1 MLLAVA
7 SSSDLRHS
15 SSSCILK
22 FSGTS
27 STRCVQD
34 SNCPRAK
41 VNMMDRI
48 LPPHPQNL
56 TTTLYPEAH
65 PSCPPLVLPAC
76 SVAFMKDLRPLR
88 AWYSAEYWFT
98 RPPKL
103 FEYSKA
109 GAWMW
114 KLLPSAH
121 LVRTSCF
128 PCCGN
133 LPHLF
138 GSFHTFVMTFS
149 FCTCLRLLCIYNECF
164 VRQSCLAVRMVM
176 PIITAPCLR
185 S

>member
-48 LPPHPQNL
+48 PPPPQNL

-65 PSCPPLVLPAC
+65 PSCPPPRFTCVFCCLHERPAPPARMIFSGILIYAATQVVWIFKSRRLNVKTTPLWPTWLELHAFLVVEIC
-76 SVAFMKDLRPLR
+76 
-88 AWYSAEYWFT
+88 
-98 RPPKL
+98 
-103 FEYSKA
+103 
-109 GAWMW
+109 
-114 KLLPSAH
+114 H
-121 LVRTSCF
+121 
-128 PCCGN
+128 
-133 LPHLF
+133 
-138 GSFHTFVMTFS
+138 
-149 FCTCLRLLCIYNECF
+149 TCLVPFTSLLWHFPFVLVCNCF
-164 VRQSCLAVRMVM
+164 AFTMNVLSGNHVLRWGWSCQL
-176 PIITAPCLR
+176 
-185 S
+185 

>member
-65 PSCPPLVLPAC
+65 PSCPPP
-76 SVAFMKDLRPLR
+76 R
-88 AWYSAEYWFT
+88 FT
-98 RPPKL
+98 CVFCCLHERPPPPAHDIQWNIDFRGHPSCLNIQKQAL
-103 FEYSKA
+103 ECENYSP
-109 GAWMW
+109 
-114 KLLPSAH
+114 LPTWLELHAF
-121 LVRTSCF
+121 LVVEIC
-128 PCCGN
+128 
-133 LPHLF
+133 H
-138 GSFHTFVMTFS
+138 
-149 FCTCLRLLCIYNECF
+149 TCLVPFTSLLWHFPFVLVCNCF
-164 VRQSCLAVRMVM
+164 AFTMNVLSGNHVLRWGWSCQL
-176 PIITAPCLR
+176 
-185 S
+185 